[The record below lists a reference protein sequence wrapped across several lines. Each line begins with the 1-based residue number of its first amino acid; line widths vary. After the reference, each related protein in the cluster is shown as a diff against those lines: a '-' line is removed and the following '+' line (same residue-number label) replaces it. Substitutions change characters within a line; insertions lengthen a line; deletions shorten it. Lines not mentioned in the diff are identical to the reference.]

1 MYQPA
6 FCFYFQEYLVQ
17 FGYLNP
23 RVMTGD
29 SSMTDDMME
38 NMMRTSIT
46 DFQMFF
52 GLEPT
57 GKYRFMLDL
66 RFSQRRV

>member
-1 MYQPA
+1 MI
-6 FCFYFQEYLVQ
+6 
-17 FGYLNP
+17 
-23 RVMTGD
+23 GD

-46 DFQMFF
+46 EFQMFF

-66 RFSQRRV
+66 RF